1 MKLATFYDHV
11 KDIAHQEKIS
21 LTEALQ
27 RVRSLGLT
35 HVEVS
40 QNSLLGRE
48 DELGH
53 ELAYVEMGIS
63 SIPAYFDFGR
73 DTDVDKQSE
82 PTLEAARYLGADK
95 LLVIPGFFH
104 EEDTPQE
111 RARQMESMA
120 DCINRL
126 AEKAAGYGVTLVME
140 EYDSPLAGF
149 STTEGVRFF
158 LNRCSGLSCC
168 FDTGNFRFAAEDEAD
183 AYAALKGRIAH
194 VHLKDRALTPDW
206 GQHKAVAADGQ
217 ALYPAPVGR
226 GIIKIRETLALLGQ
240 DGYEGICTIEHY
252 GAANMW
258 DALQASVSWLR
269 ENNIYFE

>member
-11 KDIAHQEKIS
+11 KDIAHQEKIP

-82 PTLEAARYLGADK
+82 PTLEAARYLGAGK

-104 EEDTPQE
+104 EGDTPQE

-126 AEKAAGYGVTLVME
+126 AEKAAGYGVALVME

-158 LNRCSGLSCC
+158 LDRCPGLSCC
-168 FDTGNFRFAAEDEAD
+168 FDTGNFRFAAEDEID

-194 VHLKDRALTPDW
+194 VHLKDRALAPDW

-226 GIIKIRETLALLGQ
+226 GVIQIREALALLGR

-269 ENNIYFE
+269 ENNIFFE

>member
-11 KDIAHQEKIS
+11 KDIAHQEKTS

-27 RVRSLGLT
+27 RVRALGIT
-35 HVEVS
+35 HVEVA
-40 QNSLLGRE
+40 QNSILGRE

-53 ELAYVEMGIS
+53 ELAYAELGIS
-63 SIPAYFDFGR
+63 SIPSYFYFGR

-95 LLVIPGFFH
+95 LLVIPGFF
-104 EEDTPQE
+104 QE
-111 RARQMESMA
+111 GDSTEARGRQMESMA
-120 DCINRL
+120 ACVNRL
-126 AEKAAGYGVTLVME
+126 AEKAAGYGVSLIIE

-158 LNRCSGLSCC
+158 LDRCPGLSCC
-168 FDTGNFRFAAEDEAD
+168 FDTGNFRFVAEDEAD
-183 AYAALKGRIAH
+183 AYTALKGRIAH
-194 VHLKDRALTPDW
+194 VHLKDRALTPGW
-206 GQHKAVAADGQ
+206 GPHKVMAADGQ

-226 GIIKIRETLALLGQ
+226 GIIKIRETLALLEQ

-258 DALQASVSWLR
+258 DALQISVSWLR
-269 ENNIYFE
+269 ENFSCFD